1 MAQRDILGLP
11 FLTIRHTLHI
21 SVMPAFKFSSLLH
34 KDKSDSSSRRSSMA
48 SDVSSITSDPLV
60 SSPIDDPRQGI
71 SSDGARSTS
80 TNQLLS
86 GSDLSEGGVTDVDMS
101 HRSHTSGPR
110 GLTLDMAKANDR
122 NLAVPDYS
130 SSDDMDT
137 PLASRSESELFQV
150 RSRNSTHAPSAQAI
164 ITQPISVEGLGPVIP
179 QTSNTQTLTPAQ
191 EVVFAV
197 QSASPSG
204 SSQEVTPSTTFLPTF
219 EGRSM
224 QSPVGTSVNGSTM
237 LQPNVDA
244 SADRSPKSAGA
255 LLLPTQE
262 TTTSRRFSSSSKK
275 RPASVNILPGGP
287 APPIHTAPAAGS
299 STQSVMSL
307 PAPDNSVPHTP
318 AELLSIVKSKV
329 RPHRSGSR
337 ASKNA
342 LETESLPPGVIE
354 PMRRKKKMGKRE
366 RLKAR
371 LRASSDAF
379 SLRSDDHDTND
390 SFGDESD
397 TSEES
402 GSDDEDDD
410 DDDDDDDDSR
420 SVATRN
426 SRFSHADLPVHGFA
440 VASNKRNIEFH
451 ALFPEIDEGD
461 YLIDGEHVTRKSFEG
476 PLFIAPPQIT
486 DVHCKRIFWFKAG
499 FTFLNTTCLS
509 MPTSL
514 GGSPT

>member
-1 MAQRDILGLP
+1 
-11 FLTIRHTLHI
+11 
-21 SVMPAFKFSSLLH
+21 MPAFKFSSLLH
-34 KDKSDSSSRRSSMA
+34 KDKSDSSSRRGSMA
-48 SDVSSITSDPLV
+48 SDVSSITSEPLV

-71 SSDGARSTS
+71 PFDGARLTS
-80 TNQLLS
+80 TDQLLS
-86 GSDLSEGGVTDVDMS
+86 ASHLREGGVTDVDMS

-110 GLTLDMAKANDR
+110 GLTLDTAKANNR
-122 NLAVPDYS
+122 NLAVQDYS
-130 SSDDMDT
+130 SGDDMDT
-137 PLASRSESELFQV
+137 PLASRSESELFPV
-150 RSRNSTHAPSAQAI
+150 RSRNSTQGPSAQAI
-164 ITQPISVEGLGPVIP
+164 ITQPISVEGLGPIIP

-219 EGRSM
+219 EG
-224 QSPVGTSVNGSTM
+224 QSVQSSTGNSVNGSAM

-287 APPIHTAPAAGS
+287 APPIHTAPAAS
-299 STQSVMSL
+299 SSGQSVMSL
-307 PAPDNSVPHTP
+307 PTPDNSAPHTP
-318 AELLSIVKSKV
+318 AELLSIVKGKV

-379 SLRSDDHDTND
+379 SLRSDDHDND

-402 GSDDEDDD
+402 GSDDDDD
-410 DDDDDDDDSR
+410 DEEDDSR

-461 YLIDGEHVTRKSFEG
+461 YLIDGEHVARTYLRGLCSSLLHRLRMCTAKRYPGTRQD
-476 PLFIAPPQIT
+476 L
-486 DVHCKRIFWFKAG
+486 R
-499 FTFLNTTCLS
+499 L
-509 MPTSL
+509 
-514 GGSPT
+514 

>member
-1 MAQRDILGLP
+1 
-11 FLTIRHTLHI
+11 
-21 SVMPAFKFSSLLH
+21 
-34 KDKSDSSSRRSSMA
+34 
-48 SDVSSITSDPLV
+48 
-60 SSPIDDPRQGI
+60 
-71 SSDGARSTS
+71 
-80 TNQLLS
+80 
-86 GSDLSEGGVTDVDMS
+86 MS
-101 HRSHTSGPR
+101 HRGYTSGPR
-110 GLTLDMAKANDR
+110 GLTLDTAKANNNR
-122 NLAVPDYS
+122 NLAVNDYS

-150 RSRNSTHAPSAQAI
+150 RSRNSAQGPSAQAI
-164 ITQPISVEGLGPVIP
+164 ITQPISVEGLGPVVP
-179 QTSNTQTLTPAQ
+179 QTSTTQNLTPAQ

-204 SSQEVTPSTTFLPTF
+204 SSQEVTPSTNFNPTF
-219 EGRSM
+219 EGQSM
-224 QSPVGTSVNGSTM
+224 QSSAAASANGSM
-237 LQPNVDA
+237 LQPVPDA
-244 SADRSPKSAGA
+244 SADRSPKSANA

-275 RPASVNILPGGP
+275 RPASVTILSGGP
-287 APPIHTAPAAGS
+287 APPVHTAPAGS
-299 STQSVMSL
+299 SAQSVMSL
-307 PAPDNSVPHTP
+307 PAPDSSVPHTP

-342 LETESLPPGVIE
+342 LETESLPSGVIE

-379 SLRSDDHDTND
+379 STRSEDHDTKD

-402 GSDDEDDD
+402 GSDDEDDE
-410 DDDDDDDDSR
+410 DDDDSR

-426 SRFSHADLPVHGFA
+426 SHFSHADLPVHGFA

-461 YLIDGEHVTRKSFEG
+461 YLIDGKCRACWRGLCS
-476 PLFIAPPQIT
+476 
-486 DVHCKRIFWFKAG
+486 
-499 FTFLNTTCLS
+499 TFL
-509 MPTSL
+509 P
-514 GGSPT
+514 